1 MKKNRLTIGL
11 IIPYYQDMFSTFYTL
26 EIIKEVSRVAIRL
39 NTDLL
44 IETAARKLGISGII
58 FADLMGNEQ
67 LIKKVRKKKIP
78 YIILNYYDQ
87 DSIDNCIGIDNEK
100 ASFDVVSYLTCVG
113 HSRIAMITGKL
124 SAQAGIQR
132 LEGYKRAL
140 QAKKIKVE
148 NRYIV
153 IGNWTKTS
161 GKRAMKK
168 LLRLRKS
175 PTAVFVAGDEM
186 ALGAIEAAG
195 EAGVKVP
202 EDVSLIGFDNIP
214 EAASVAARLSTVEQP
229 FPRLAE
235 LGIKY
240 LIQIIQKKLKQPVK
254 ILLGNTKLIK
264 RASVKELK
272 VPA

>member
-11 IIPYYQDMFSTFYTL
+11 VIPYYQNMFSTFYTL

-44 IETAARKLGISGII
+44 IQTAAKMLGISGII
-58 FADLMGNEQ
+58 FADMMGNEL
-67 LIKKVRKKKIP
+67 LIKKVKKKRIP

-87 DSIDNCIGIDNEK
+87 NSADNCIGIDNHK
-100 ASFDVVSYLTCVG
+100 ASFEAVDYLISAG
-113 HSRIAMITGKL
+113 HSRIATITGKL
-124 SAQAGIQR
+124 NAQAGIQR

-140 QAKKIKVE
+140 QAKNINVN

-153 IGNWTKTS
+153 VADWARIS
-161 GKRAMKK
+161 GKRAMKR
-168 LLRLRKS
+168 LLGLKKS

-186 ALGAIEAAG
+186 ALGAMEAAG
-195 EAGVKVP
+195 EANLRIP
-202 EDVSLIGFDNIP
+202 EDISLVGFDNILGTDS
-214 EAASVAARLSTVEQP
+214 AAVKLSTVEQP

-264 RASVKELK
+264 RASVRKL
-272 VPA
+272 